1 MERSARTTPSEVPQG
16 LIRVNVQ
23 PRAEAEADEA
33 AAWYEAQ
40 QPGLGIEFLLELD
53 AAIEKAAEVP
63 LAYSMI
69 LREVRRVLVR
79 RFPYA
84 VYFHF
89 RARAHRNIRR
99 SASATRSLAVAIE
112 GASLGHNKQSQRTA
126 IRRRM
131 RGADRV
137 PRRGVRVVS
146 PGSVGLVLS

>member
-1 MERSARTTPSEVPQG
+1 MVRGAT
-16 LIRVNVQ
+16 
-23 PRAEAEADEA
+23 A
-33 AAWYEAQ
+33 
-40 QPGLGIEFLLELD
+40 GIGNRFLLELD

-112 GASLGHNKQSQRTA
+112 GASLVTISSRSG
-126 IRRRM
+126 
-131 RGADRV
+131 
-137 PRRGVRVVS
+137 PRYGVACAAQIVSTRGVRVVS
-146 PGSVGLVLS
+146 LVRWTRAQLTRGHRVV